1 MAQGKDPD
9 STKPTKTNS
18 GPEQQPD
25 APAAPVGAIAT
36 PEVGAVAAAEDAIDA
51 VTIPTGGITLGVGE
65 DIAKQLKDGSPAFGN
80 VLSAIGD
87 AIAASQ
93 AEFDKAVIDTVN
105 ELNKTNID
113 VVTQA
118 IVELDDD
125 GLPSADPAKTKLTTQ
140 SLSVLNFFT
149 PVFHE
154 WKNVSI
160 SMDLTVGEFHGEQG
174 LSFKAHQQSS
184 SASGSV
190 SWPFAGWF
198 RADTASSDQA
208 VNTSAEQNAAW
219 SSGQCRVDALL
230 GPRST
235 GKFPVA
241 ASFSVGPQIFISQ
254 GAVTEQTSGGNTV
267 TGRTTELLIEL
278 RKVDGSVNPG
288 RTIVAEAPGLLAAPV
303 AGTTTTSDTAG
314 KVKLALTRN
323 LAGGGAFRNFP
334 VTIRLGQIDKTA
346 TVTL

>member
-1 MAQGKDPD
+1 MAQDKDPD
-9 STKPTKTNS
+9 STKPTKTS
-18 GPEQQPD
+18 AGPQQQPG
-25 APAAPVGAIAT
+25 APLAPVGAIAPT
-36 PEVGAVAAAEDAIDA
+36 EGGAVAAAADVAGA
-51 VTIPTGGITLGVGE
+51 VTIPTGGIALGVGE

-87 AIAASQ
+87 AIASSQ

-125 GLPSADPAKTKLTTQ
+125 GLPSADSAKTKLTTQ

-174 LSFKAHQQSS
+174 LSFKAHQQSTNV
-184 SASGSV
+184 SGSV

-198 RADTASSDQA
+198 RADTSSSDQA

-230 GPRST
+230 GPRAT
-235 GKFPVA
+235 GRFPVA

-254 GAVTEQTSGGNTV
+254 GAVTEQKNGDTV
-267 TGRTTELLIEL
+267 TGRATELLIEL
-278 RKVDGSVNPG
+278 RKVDGAVNPG
-288 RTIVAEAPGLLAAPV
+288 RTIIAEAPGLLAAPV
-303 AGTTTTSDTAG
+303 AGTTTTSDPAG

-323 LAGGGAFRNFP
+323 GGGAFRNFP